1 MKRFFL
7 LDIYRIAIVF
17 EVLLFHLA
25 IHFGYTTSFKFADQ
39 FILSGA
45 FAMTC
50 FFMLSGALLSS
61 LYSKKDFFAANEPVD
76 FYKKRF
82 AKIYP
87 LYIVFLLL
95 ALFIRRGPVNWWI
108 VPMQIVPLQ
117 AFFPQTFGQFMNGG
131 VWFISDLLFAYLLFP
146 FLNFLLERAKKNL
159 RTAFL
164 IVWGLIVYF
173 TIVDAYTSKALYVS
187 PAVRALEFMAG
198 MICERWISRKDG
210 TPPCVRYRYGTMFA
224 VSLLLTFAAVGAAA
238 GWWHFFNH
246 QAYRNRYV
254 YMDWFLLPLVF
265 WTIYSGLKANNDSI
279 PALFKSKIIVYLSN
293 ISYAFFLGQMLSLG
307 FFLKHKEDFL
317 AYAPQTKLVLA
328 FIANLA
334 TAVFLY
340 EVFQKRLLPRVLD
353 KLTGKTK

>member
-17 EVLLFHLA
+17 VVLLFHLT
-25 IHFGYTTSFKFADQ
+25 IHFRYTTSFKFADQ
-39 FILSGA
+39 FIISGA

-61 LYSKKDFFAANEPVD
+61 LYSKKDFFAENEPVS

-95 ALFIRRGPVNWWI
+95 ALFIRKPVNWWVI
-108 VPMQIVPLQ
+108 PMQIVPLQ
-117 AFFPQTFGQFMNGG
+117 AFFPQTFNQFMNGG

-146 FLNFLLERAKKNL
+146 FLNFLLEKTGKNL

-187 PAVRALEFMAG
+187 PAVRTLEFMAG
-198 MICERWISRKDG
+198 MICERLASQGGGGR
-210 TPPCVRYRYGTMFA
+210 RYGMKF
-224 VSLLLTFAAVGAAA
+224 VFSLLVTFAAVGAARR
-238 GWWHFFNH
+238 WHFFNH
-246 QAYRNRYV
+246 QAYRSHYI
-254 YMDWFLLPLVF
+254 YMDWFLLPLAF
-265 WTIYSGLKANNDSI
+265 WTIYSGLKADSGSI
-279 PALFKSKIIVYLSN
+279 LGLFKSKTIIYLSN

-307 FFLKHKEDFL
+307 FFLKYKEAFM
-317 AYAPQTKLVLA
+317 AYAPQTRLVLA
-328 FIANLA
+328 FSANLA
-334 TAVFLY
+334 VAVFLY
-340 EVFQKRLLPRVLD
+340 EVFQKKLLPCMLD
-353 KLTGKTK
+353 KLTRKAK

>member
-17 EVLLFHLA
+17 VVLLFHLT
-25 IHFGYTTSFKFADQ
+25 IHFRYTTSFKFTDQ
-39 FILSGA
+39 FIISGA

-61 LYSKKDFFAANEPVD
+61 LYSKKDFFAENEPVS

-95 ALFIRRGPVNWWI
+95 ALFIRKPVNWWVI
-108 VPMQIVPLQ
+108 PMQIVPLQ
-117 AFFPQTFGQFMNGG
+117 AFFPQTFNQFMNGG

-146 FLNFLLERAKKNL
+146 FLNFLLEKTGKNL

-187 PAVRALEFMAG
+187 PAVRTLEFMAG
-198 MICERWISRKDG
+198 MICERLASQGGGGAPLRDE
-210 TPPCVRYRYGTMFA
+210 VRLFP
-224 VSLLLTFAAVGAAA
+224 VGYICSGRCCKTVA
-238 GWWHFFNH
+238 
-246 QAYRNRYV
+246 
-254 YMDWFLLPLVF
+254 FLQS
-265 WTIYSGLKANNDSI
+265 SGLQKPLYLYGLVPFTAGVLDDLFRFESGQRLYPWAVQVKNN
-279 PALFKSKIIVYLSN
+279 YLSVKHKLCVLFRTN
-293 ISYAFFLGQMLSLG
+293 AVFRIFPQIQRSFYGVRTANEACSG
-307 FFLKHKEDFL
+307 FFRQSGGSGFSVRGFSEK
-317 AYAPQTKLVLA
+317 
-328 FIANLA
+328 
-334 TAVFLY
+334 TAALHA
-340 EVFQKRLLPRVLD
+340 
-353 KLTGKTK
+353 